1 MRSFGDRST
10 ILETCGNILL
20 SFCAVARID
29 SRDNWQELLLSFPR
43 ILMYCSFWILL
54 TTFLYKHCVGFLS
67 LKRRTWCLETSLE
80 DDFFRD
86 CKGGE
91 MGNGSTKNVI
101 MLYYFIIQHD
111 NHTESY
117 SRFILD
123 YGSIGSFP

>member
-1 MRSFGDRST
+1 
-10 ILETCGNILL
+10 
-20 SFCAVARID
+20 
-29 SRDNWQELLLSFPR
+29 
-43 ILMYCSFWILL
+43 
-54 TTFLYKHCVGFLS
+54 VGFLS